1 MSILITGGA
10 GYIGSHVAL
19 SALDK
24 GHKIVLIDNLQNS
37 EFSVID
43 TISKLSSTQINFFEV
58 DILDKPEV
66 MKILKKFK
74 IKKVIHLAGYKS
86 IQESFDKPKKYHL
99 NNVTGTKRLIE
110 ASIASQVEKFIFSS
124 SASVYGAPKNL
135 PCTEEDEL
143 HPNNPYSKSKL
154 DAENICINS
163 SKLKDCNISFS
174 ILRYFNPMGSHKSH
188 MIGEDIMN
196 SYNLMPMILKVAL
209 GMEKRLNIFGNDFN
223 TFDGFGI
230 RDFIHISDLAE
241 CHNLFIN
248 DSKEKAQVVLY
259 NLGIGK
265 GYSVN
270 QVIENFDKVSGMKLS
285 TDIKPRR
292 KGDLSEIYADV
303 TKLKKEKYWCPK
315 FDLYDMVKDSW
326 LYAKKKY

>member
-10 GYIGSHVAL
+10 GYTGSHVAL

-43 TISKLSSTQINFFEV
+43 TISKLSSTQIDFLI

-124 SASVYGAPKNL
+124 SASAYGAPKNL

-196 SYNLMPMILKVAL
+196 SYNLMPMIL
-209 GMEKRLNIFGNDFN
+209 GSSGHGKRLSIFGNDFN

-270 QVIENFDKVSGMKLS
+270 QVLKIL
-285 TDIKPRR
+285 
-292 KGDLSEIYADV
+292 
-303 TKLKKEKYWCPK
+303 TKFQE
-315 FDLYDMVKDSW
+315 
-326 LYAKKKY
+326 